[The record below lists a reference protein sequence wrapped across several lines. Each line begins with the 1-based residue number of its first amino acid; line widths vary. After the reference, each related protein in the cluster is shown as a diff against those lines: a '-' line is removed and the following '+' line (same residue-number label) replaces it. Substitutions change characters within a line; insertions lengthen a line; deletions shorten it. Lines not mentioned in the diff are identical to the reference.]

1 MMNLMTVWLIRLEGE
16 KRSKSLAV
24 LAAFSSSIIVVVIVF
39 FFFLIS
45 SSASF
50 EMPLNGLPR
59 SIERNEL
66 WKRDLQL
73 SQLLS
78 VTC

>member
-1 MMNLMTVWLIRLEGE
+1 MMKMLRILNLMTVWLIRLEGE
-16 KRSKSLAV
+16 KRSRSLTV
-24 LAAFSSSIIVVVIVF
+24 LAANSSSIVAVV
-39 FFFLIS
+39 FLLSS

-66 WKRDLQL
+66 WEKIFWTPQQ
-73 SQLLS
+73 SP
-78 VTC
+78 